1 LGSRSTV
8 RFAVGRREGPRSNVW
23 VLFTSKKENDVYLSM
38 RSFADLIK
46 VSLHKSDDW
55 RWAFTEEHLS
65 SPSPMLPSS
74 GNRTM
79 DKWERPA
86 EFAPGCVKAFQI
98 LVPSS
103 EVTMPEY
110 PEGSLDKY
118 RKKIH
123 WVPRAP
129 ENFGTCFTVIFT
141 ASEVGPGSW
150 QATAG
155 QQIYQAHPIWHT
167 QLPRDG
173 KYVWV
178 LAHEQPI
185 SEIDRKGIEA
195 ARQEWNQV
203 FKREAGA
210 MYTVLKDKR
219 AFLYSADANGTRSFI
234 DIAMPS

>member
-1 LGSRSTV
+1 
-8 RFAVGRREGPRSNVW
+8 
-23 VLFTSKKENDVYLSM
+23 M

-46 VSLHKSDDW
+46 VSLHKSGDW
-55 RWAFTEEHLS
+55 RWAFTEKPLS
-65 SPSPMLPSS
+65 SPSPVLPPD

-79 DKWERPA
+79 DKWERPP

-103 EVTMPEY
+103 EVTMPEHPDDY
-110 PEGSLDKY
+110 RDKY

-123 WVPRAP
+123 WVRRAP
-129 ENFGTCFTVIFT
+129 ETFGTYFTVIFT
-141 ASEVGPGSW
+141 ASEFGPGSW

-155 QQIYQAHPIWHT
+155 QEIYEAQPIWHT
-167 QLPRDG
+167 WLPRDG
-173 KYVWV
+173 KYVWM

-195 ARQEWNQV
+195 TRQEWNQA

-210 MYTVLKDKR
+210 MYTQLREKR
-219 AFLYSADANGTRSFI
+219 LFFYSADAHGTRFFI
-234 DIAMPS
+234 DIAMPC